1 MEQLLEIS
9 NRLISSCNLNIK
21 RKPYYTINWL
31 HKLIE
36 IKGARGVGKTTL
48 MLQKANEL
56 KTNGENVLYVSLD
69 HFYFYRNE
77 LLQLAD
83 KFYKYGGK
91 YLFIDEVH
99 KYPKKEKRLD
109 WSVEI
114 KNMYDSYPELQLVYS
129 GSSILQLYKGSG
141 DLSRRKAAYHIKG
154 LSLRE
159 YLFFEKNI
167 EIDRITL
174 DQLFNNH
181 TNIANNIIKEC
192 RILPIFETYL
202 KSGYYPFYMEGLD
215 VYSDR
220 INEIINVILE
230 TDIPSVSDITFET
243 SLRLK
248 TLLSLLAQSVPF
260 TPNLK
265 KLTEQLYLS
274 DYRTVLKY
282 LNYLNKAELI
292 NILRT
297 DRKGNQMMNKPDK
310 IYLNNTNLSF
320 AVAPEKTDIGTIRET
335 FLYSQLA
342 PEYTVNYPKQG
353 DFKVNDY
360 IIEVGGPNKK
370 KNQISNEKNAF
381 IAKDGI
387 ETGYG
392 NVIPLW
398 LFGFLY

>member
-202 KSGYYPFYMEGLD
+202 KSGYYPFYMEGPD

-248 TLLSLLAQSVPF
+248 ILLSLLAQSVPF

>member
-248 TLLSLLAQSVPF
+248 ILLSLLAQSVPF

-297 DRKGNQMMNKPDK
+297 DRKGNQRMNKPDK

>member
-297 DRKGNQMMNKPDK
+297 DRKGNQRMNKPDK

>member
-1 MEQLLEIS
+1 MEQLIEIS
-9 NRLISSCNLNIK
+9 NRLIRSCDTSIK
-21 RKPYYTINWL
+21 RTQYFTINWL

-56 KTNGENVLYVSLD
+56 QLNGENVLYVSLD
-69 HFYFYRNE
+69 HSYFFKNE

-109 WSVEI
+109 WSLEI
-114 KNMYDSYPELQLVYS
+114 KNIYDSYPELQLIYS
-129 GSSILQLYKGSG
+129 SSSILQLYKGIG
-141 DLSRRKAAYHIKG
+141 DLSRRKAIYHLKG
-154 LSLRE
+154 LSFRE
-159 YLFFEKNI
+159 YLFFEKSI
-167 EIDRITL
+167 KLETITL
-174 DQLFNNH
+174 DQLLDKH
-181 TNIANNIIKEC
+181 TNIASQIAKEY
-192 RILPIFETYL
+192 RILPFFKNYL
-202 KSGYYPFYMEGLD
+202 KTGYYPFYKEGLD
-215 VYSDR
+215 VYYNR

-230 TDIPSVSDITFET
+230 TDIPAVSDITFET
-243 SLRLK
+243 ALRLK
-248 TLLSLLAQSVPF
+248 TLLSLLAQTVPF

-282 LNYLNKAELI
+282 LNYLSKADLI
-292 NILRT
+292 NVLRT
-297 DRKGNQMMNKPDK
+297 DGKGNQIMNKPDK

-320 AVAPEKTDIGTIRET
+320 AIAPKKANIGTLRET

-342 PEYTVNYPKQG
+342 PQNTVNYPKQG

-360 IIEVGGPNKK
+360 IIEVGDPNKK
-370 KNQISNEKNAF
+370 KKQISNIKNAF
-381 IAKDGI
+381 IAKDEI
-387 ETGYG
+387 EIGFG
-392 NVIPLW
+392 NVVPLW

>member
-9 NRLISSCNLNIK
+9 NRLIGSCNLNIK

-31 HKLIE
+31 HRLIE

-56 KTNGENVLYVSLD
+56 QANGENVLYVSLD
-69 HFYFYRNE
+69 HSYFYRNE

-91 YLFIDEVH
+91 HLFIDEVH

-114 KNMYDSYPELQLVYS
+114 KNMYDSYPELQLTYS

-141 DLSRRKAAYHIKG
+141 DLSRRKAAYHLKG

-167 EIDRITL
+167 EIERITL
-174 DQLFNNH
+174 EQLFNNH
-181 TNIANNIIKEC
+181 TNIANQIIKEC

-202 KSGYYPFYMEGLD
+202 KSGYYPFYTEGLD
-215 VYSDR
+215 VYYDR

-297 DRKGNQMMNKPDK
+297 DGKGNQLMNKPDK

-320 AVAPEKTDIGTIRET
+320 AVAPEKTDIGTLRET

-342 PEYTVNYPKQG
+342 PEYTVNYPKQS

-370 KNQISNEKNAF
+370 KNQIGNEKNAF